1 MSITAQM
8 VKELRIKSSAGMM
21 DCKKALSETNG
32 DMDAAVDWLRKKGLA
47 TASKKSGRVASE
59 GLIGICIEDNFGSIV
74 EVNSETDFVARNV
87 EFQEFVSSVAKI
99 SLNNK
104 GDLDDIL
111 KSKYLDFDKSVKEV
125 LTDKIA
131 KIGEI
136 PCYIRIANDEEM
148 LEMAIVENIQR
159 KNLNAIEIGLS
170 YQRLIDECNLTHEQL
185 SIKLSKNRS
194 TISNFL
200 RLLKLPVEVQKAL
213 RDSKIT
219 MGHARALLSFN
230 SEAEILTAF
239 NKIIS
244 ESLSVRDA
252 EKMNQK
258 KKLKKEEK
266 IILSRYELR
275 MQNNIS
281 FQLKSD
287 VKIKKNSK
295 GKGQLVISFKNQDQL
310 NEILENF
317 DQ

>member
-1 MSITAQM
+1 MVSKKNALGKGLGALLENAKTDITS
-8 VKELRIKSSAGMM
+8 KAGI
-21 DCKKALSETNG
+21 ETNAQAG
-32 DMDAAVDWLRKKGLA
+32 LTSRINIDNITPNPFQPRIDFEKESLLELTESIKEHGVIQPITVRKI
-47 TASKKSGRVASE
+47 GR
-59 GLIGICIEDNFGSIV
+59 DNFQI
-74 EVNSETDFVARNV
+74 
-87 EFQEFVSSVAKI
+87 I
-99 SLNNK
+99 S
-104 GDLDDIL
+104 GERR
-111 KSKYLDFDKSVKEV
+111 YQAC
-125 LTDKIA
+125 KIA
-131 KIGEI
+131 KISEI

-244 ESLSVRDA
+244 ESLSVREA
-252 EKMNQK
+252 EKMYQK

>member
-1 MSITAQM
+1 MVSKKNALGKGLGALLENAKTDITSKPSNETNAQAGLISRINIDSITPNPFQPRIDFE
-8 VKELRIKSSAGMM
+8 KESLLELTDSIKEHGVIQPI
-21 DCKKALSETNG
+21 T
-32 DMDAAVDWLRKKGLA
+32 VRKI
-47 TASKKSGRVASE
+47 GR
-59 GLIGICIEDNFGSIV
+59 DNFQI
-74 EVNSETDFVARNV
+74 
-87 EFQEFVSSVAKI
+87 I
-99 SLNNK
+99 S
-104 GDLDDIL
+104 GERR
-111 KSKYLDFDKSVKEV
+111 YQAC
-125 LTDKIA
+125 KIA
-131 KIGEI
+131 KIIEI
-136 PCYIRIANDEEM
+136 PCYIRIANDQEM

-230 SEAEILTAF
+230 SEAEILSAF
-239 NKIIS
+239 KKIIS

-252 EKMNQK
+252 EKMNHK
-258 KKLKKEEK
+258 KKLPNEEK
-266 IILSRYELR
+266 VILSRYELR

-287 VKIKKNSK
+287 VKIKKNK
-295 GKGQLVISFKNQDQL
+295 DGKGRLVISFKNQDQL
-310 NEILENF
+310 NKILDNF
-317 DQ
+317 EQ

>member
-1 MSITAQM
+1 MVSKKNALGKGLGALLENAKTDITSKASNETNAQAGLISRINIDSITPNPFQPRIDFE
-8 VKELRIKSSAGMM
+8 KESLLELTDSIKEHGVIQPI
-21 DCKKALSETNG
+21 T
-32 DMDAAVDWLRKKGLA
+32 VRKI
-47 TASKKSGRVASE
+47 GR
-59 GLIGICIEDNFGSIV
+59 DNFQI
-74 EVNSETDFVARNV
+74 
-87 EFQEFVSSVAKI
+87 I
-99 SLNNK
+99 S
-104 GDLDDIL
+104 GERR
-111 KSKYLDFDKSVKEV
+111 YQAC
-125 LTDKIA
+125 KIA
-131 KIGEI
+131 KIIEI
-136 PCYIRIANDEEM
+136 PCYIRIANDQEM

-230 SEAEILTAF
+230 SEAEILSAF
-239 NKIIS
+239 KKIIS

-252 EKMNQK
+252 EKMNHK
-258 KKLKKEEK
+258 KKLPDVEK
-266 IILSRYELR
+266 VILSRYELR

-287 VKIKKNSK
+287 VKIKKNTN
-295 GKGQLVISFKNQDQL
+295 GKGQLVITFKNQDQL
-310 NEILENF
+310 NEILDNF

>member
-1 MSITAQM
+1 MVSKKNALGKGLGALLENAKTDITS
-8 VKELRIKSSAGMM
+8 KAGI
-21 DCKKALSETNG
+21 ETNAQAG
-32 DMDAAVDWLRKKGLA
+32 LTSRINIDNITPNPFQPRINFEKESLLELTESIKEHGVIQPITVRKI
-47 TASKKSGRVASE
+47 GR
-59 GLIGICIEDNFGSIV
+59 DNFQI
-74 EVNSETDFVARNV
+74 
-87 EFQEFVSSVAKI
+87 I
-99 SLNNK
+99 S
-104 GDLDDIL
+104 GERR
-111 KSKYLDFDKSVKEV
+111 YQAC
-125 LTDKIA
+125 KIA
-131 KIGEI
+131 KISEI

>member
-1 MSITAQM
+1 MVSKKNALGKGLGALLENAKTDITSKPSNETNAQAGLISRINIDSITPNPFQPRIDFE
-8 VKELRIKSSAGMM
+8 KESLLELTDSIKEHGVIQPI
-21 DCKKALSETNG
+21 T
-32 DMDAAVDWLRKKGLA
+32 VRKI
-47 TASKKSGRVASE
+47 GR
-59 GLIGICIEDNFGSIV
+59 DNFQI
-74 EVNSETDFVARNV
+74 
-87 EFQEFVSSVAKI
+87 I
-99 SLNNK
+99 S
-104 GDLDDIL
+104 GERR
-111 KSKYLDFDKSVKEV
+111 YQAC
-125 LTDKIA
+125 KIA
-131 KIGEI
+131 KIIEI
-136 PCYIRIANDEEM
+136 PCYIRIANDQEM

-185 SIKLSKNRS
+185 SVKLSKNRS

-230 SEAEILTAF
+230 SEAEILSAF
-239 NKIIS
+239 KKIIS

-252 EKMNQK
+252 EKMNHK
-258 KKLKKEEK
+258 KKLPDEEK
-266 IILSRYELR
+266 VILSRYELR

-287 VKIKKNSK
+287 VKIKKNTN
-295 GKGQLVISFKNQDQL
+295 GKGQLVITFKNQDQL
-310 NEILENF
+310 NEILDNF

>member
-1 MSITAQM
+1 MVSKKNALGKGLGALLENAKTDITSKSGNETNVQVGLTARINIDSITPNPFQPRIDFE
-8 VKELRIKSSAGMM
+8 KESLLELTESIREHGVIQPI
-21 DCKKALSETNG
+21 T
-32 DMDAAVDWLRKKGLA
+32 VRKI
-47 TASKKSGRVASE
+47 GR
-59 GLIGICIEDNFGSIV
+59 DNFQI
-74 EVNSETDFVARNV
+74 
-87 EFQEFVSSVAKI
+87 I
-99 SLNNK
+99 S
-104 GDLDDIL
+104 GERR
-111 KSKYLDFDKSVKEV
+111 YQAC
-125 LTDKIA
+125 KIA
-131 KIGEI
+131 KISEI
-136 PCYIRIANDEEM
+136 PCYIRIANDQEM

-200 RLLKLPVEVQKAL
+200 RLLKLPVQVQKAI

-230 SEAEILTAF
+230 SEAEILSAF
-239 NKIIS
+239 KKIIS

-252 EKMNQK
+252 EKMNQN
-258 KKLKKEEK
+258 KKLRNEEK
-266 IILSRYELR
+266 VILSRYELR

-281 FQLKSD
+281 FQLKSV
-287 VKIKKNSK
+287 VKIKKNTN

-310 NEILENF
+310 NEILDNF

>member
-1 MSITAQM
+1 MVSKKNALGKGLGALLENAKTDITS
-8 VKELRIKSSAGMM
+8 KAGI
-21 DCKKALSETNG
+21 ETNAQAG
-32 DMDAAVDWLRKKGLA
+32 LTSRINIDNITPNPFQPRIDFEKESLLELTESIKEHGVIQPITVRKI
-47 TASKKSGRVASE
+47 GR
-59 GLIGICIEDNFGSIV
+59 DNFQI
-74 EVNSETDFVARNV
+74 
-87 EFQEFVSSVAKI
+87 I
-99 SLNNK
+99 S
-104 GDLDDIL
+104 GERR
-111 KSKYLDFDKSVKEV
+111 YQAC
-125 LTDKIA
+125 KIA

>member
-1 MSITAQM
+1 
-8 VKELRIKSSAGMM
+8 
-21 DCKKALSETNG
+21 
-32 DMDAAVDWLRKKGLA
+32 
-47 TASKKSGRVASE
+47 
-59 GLIGICIEDNFGSIV
+59 
-74 EVNSETDFVARNV
+74 
-87 EFQEFVSSVAKI
+87 
-99 SLNNK
+99 
-104 GDLDDIL
+104 
-111 KSKYLDFDKSVKEV
+111 
-125 LTDKIA
+125 
-131 KIGEI
+131 
-136 PCYIRIANDEEM
+136 M

-230 SEAEILTAF
+230 SESEILTAF

-287 VKIKKNSK
+287 VKIKKNNN
-295 GKGQLVISFKNQDQL
+295 GKGQLVISFKNHNQL
-310 NEILENF
+310 NDILDNF

>member
-1 MSITAQM
+1 MVSKKNALGKGLGALLENAKTDITSKPSNETNAQAGLISRINIDSITPNPFQPRIDFE
-8 VKELRIKSSAGMM
+8 KESLLELTDSIKEHGVIQPI
-21 DCKKALSETNG
+21 T
-32 DMDAAVDWLRKKGLA
+32 VRKI
-47 TASKKSGRVASE
+47 GR
-59 GLIGICIEDNFGSIV
+59 DNFQI
-74 EVNSETDFVARNV
+74 
-87 EFQEFVSSVAKI
+87 I
-99 SLNNK
+99 S
-104 GDLDDIL
+104 GERR
-111 KSKYLDFDKSVKEV
+111 YQAC
-125 LTDKIA
+125 KIA
-131 KIGEI
+131 KIIEI
-136 PCYIRIANDEEM
+136 PCYIRIANDQEM

-185 SIKLSKNRS
+185 SVKLSKNRS

-230 SEAEILTAF
+230 SEAEILSAF
-239 NKIIS
+239 KKIIS

-252 EKMNQK
+252 EKMNHK
-258 KKLKKEEK
+258 KKLPNEEK
-266 IILSRYELR
+266 VILSRYELR

-287 VKIKKNSK
+287 VKIKKNTN
-295 GKGQLVISFKNQDQL
+295 GKGQLVITFKNQDQL
-310 NEILENF
+310 NEILDNF

>member
-1 MSITAQM
+1 MVSKKNALGKGLGALLENAKTDITS
-8 VKELRIKSSAGMM
+8 KPSN
-21 DCKKALSETNG
+21 ETN
-32 DMDAAVDWLRKKGLA
+32 AQA
-47 TASKKSGRVASE
+47 
-59 GLIGICIEDNFGSIV
+59 GLISRINIDRITPNPFQPRIDFEKESLLELTDSIKEHGVIQPITVRKIGRDNFQI
-74 EVNSETDFVARNV
+74 
-87 EFQEFVSSVAKI
+87 I
-99 SLNNK
+99 S
-104 GDLDDIL
+104 GERR
-111 KSKYLDFDKSVKEV
+111 YQAC
-125 LTDKIA
+125 KIA
-131 KIGEI
+131 KIIEI
-136 PCYIRIANDEEM
+136 PCYIRIANDQEM

-230 SEAEILTAF
+230 SEAEILSAF
-239 NKIIS
+239 KKIIS

-252 EKMNQK
+252 EKMNHK
-258 KKLKKEEK
+258 KKLPNEEK
-266 IILSRYELR
+266 VILSRYELR

-287 VKIKKNSK
+287 VKIKKNTN
-295 GKGQLVISFKNQDQL
+295 GKGQLVITFKNQDQL
-310 NEILENF
+310 NEILDNF

>member
-1 MSITAQM
+1 MVSKKNALGKGLGALLENAKTDITS
-8 VKELRIKSSAGMM
+8 KAGN
-21 DCKKALSETNG
+21 ETN
-32 DMDAAVDWLRKKGLA
+32 AQA
-47 TASKKSGRVASE
+47 
-59 GLIGICIEDNFGSIV
+59 GLISRINIDCITPNPFQPRIDFEKESLLELTDSIKEHGVIQPITVRKIGRDNFQI
-74 EVNSETDFVARNV
+74 
-87 EFQEFVSSVAKI
+87 I
-99 SLNNK
+99 S
-104 GDLDDIL
+104 GERR
-111 KSKYLDFDKSVKEV
+111 YQAC
-125 LTDKIA
+125 KIA
-131 KIGEI
+131 KISEI
-136 PCYIRIANDEEM
+136 PCYIRIANDQEM

-200 RLLKLPVEVQKAL
+200 RLLKLPIEVQKAL
-213 RDSKIT
+213 RNYKIT

-230 SEAEILTAF
+230 SEDEILSAF
-239 NKIIS
+239 RKITS
-244 ESLSVRDA
+244 ENLSVRDT
-252 EKMNQK
+252 EEMNQK

-266 IILSRYELR
+266 VILSRYELR

-287 VKIKKNSK
+287 VKIKKKSN

-310 NEILENF
+310 NEILDNF